1 LPDTQKG
8 LKADHSMMIKPEQ
21 LQSKLAQNTL
31 PMIWISG
38 DETLLVQECCD
49 QVRTFARQQ
58 GFREREVMDSGPGFD
73 WTTLLAAG
81 NAMSLFAERKLID
94 LRMPGQKPDDKAREA
109 LQAYLESPSPD
120 NLLLLTTGRLDK
132 ASQSTKWFRQ
142 LEANALFCQVWPVSE
157 QQLPGWIRQRLQ
169 QHGLQIAPDALQI
182 LVERVEGNLLAAAQE
197 IEKLLV
203 LADDDK
209 LDTGTVLDIV
219 ADNARFT
226 IYSLVDA
233 CLAGNP
239 GKACHIL
246 NHLRGE
252 GTEALHILAVINGQ
266 IRGLAAMQHDLA
278 QGHHING
285 VLQTHRV
292 WSNRTAMVTSALK
305 RHDAASLQGL
315 LKKAMR
321 IDQSV
326 KKLLRQDPWEE
337 LSDLVLKFSDPRL
350 LVGVI

>member
-1 LPDTQKG
+1 
-8 LKADHSMMIKPEQ
+8 MIIKPEQ
-21 LQSKLAQNTL
+21 LTAKLRQNAL
-31 PMIWISG
+31 PMVWISG

-49 QVRTFARQQ
+49 EVRAFARSQ
-58 GFREREVMDSGPGFD
+58 GFTEREVMDAGPGFD
-73 WTTLLAAG
+73 WNTLLASGSAL
-81 NAMSLFAERKLID
+81 SLFAERKLID
-94 LRMPGQKPDDKAREA
+94 LRLPGQKPDDKAREV
-109 LQAYLESPSPD
+109 LQEYLASPSPD

-142 LEANALFCQVWPVSE
+142 LEELSLFCQVWPVSE

-169 QHGLQIAPDALQI
+169 QHGLTVEKDALQI

-203 LADDDK
+203 LAEGDRIDS
-209 LDTGTVLDIV
+209 GTVMDIV

-233 CLAGNP
+233 CLGGNP

-252 GTEALHILAVINGQ
+252 GTEALHILAIMNRE
-266 IRGLAAMQHDLA
+266 IRSLAAMQHDLA
-278 QGHHING
+278 QGHHLNG
-285 VLQTHRV
+285 VLQNHRV
-292 WSNRTAMVTSALK
+292 WSNRTAMVSSALK
-305 RHDAASLQGL
+305 KHDVSTVQAL

-326 KKLLRQDPWEE
+326 KQLLRQDPWEE
-337 LSDLVLKFSDPRL
+337 LADLVLRFSDPRL